1 MLLLASCSNEAISYK
16 KGEQAYAM
24 GEYYNAS
31 NFFKKS
37 YSRVSPKDKEKRAQR
52 AFLMGECYRHINYS
66 QKAVAAYQNAVRYKH
81 PDSLSLFYL
90 AQQQLKIGNYKQ
102 AEQNFR
108 LYLEKDP
115 ANELAHM
122 GLLSCE
128 MAPQWKANPNLYRV
142 KKEGIFNSRRSDFS
156 PMLVGDESE

>member
-1 MLLLASCSNEAISYK
+1 MLLASCSNEAISYK

-52 AFLMGECYRHINYS
+52 AFMMGECYRHINYS
-66 QKAVAAYQNAVRYKH
+66 QKAVAAYQNAVRYKY

-142 KKEGIFNSRRSDFS
+142 KKEGIFNSRRISTA
-156 PMLVGDESE
+156 